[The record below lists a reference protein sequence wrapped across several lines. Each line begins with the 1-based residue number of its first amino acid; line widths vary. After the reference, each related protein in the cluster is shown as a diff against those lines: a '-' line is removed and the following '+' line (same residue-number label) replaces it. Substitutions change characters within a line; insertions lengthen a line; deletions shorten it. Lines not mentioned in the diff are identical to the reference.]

1 MVRPVKGALEKH
13 CGSFHSTFLEKSQ
26 SFIDLWVEQDDPVS
40 CHAKLSHKLKLWW
53 EAHLKCLCFV
63 CSSLYSAVWDILVS
77 CTQEWF
83 PSHLSTEFVICCGYY
98 FLNLLSCVS
107 WLIDQICILVS
118 FPFVSLSS
126 ENFLSFFILF
136 SNDLG
141 FSDTSCIY
149 MV

>member
-1 MVRPVKGALEKH
+1 MVKPVKGALEKH

-63 CSSLYSAVWDILVS
+63 CSSLYSAVWDILVHRNDF
-77 CTQEWF
+77 Q
-83 PSHLSTEFVICCGYY
+83 VICLQSLLFVVGII